1 MRKKGINFE
10 TQRENAYAESLDEG
24 HKIDPRAQKI
34 FVCCVVLV
42 VLYFVALVIPKDIL
56 NFAAHQ
62 NGYSSGYTFSW
73 FVSDLMDNVNGII
86 GVFLGE
92 QTGAVSYGSTMI
104 RYVMIAITGA
114 GMALCGAVYQG
125 SFKNALVSPSTL
137 GVSSGATLGMMIWVV
152 FFVADDGS
160 NVAWLDSY
168 SAEGS
173 SVLDYLS
180 SNYSLSL
187 LSFVGC
193 ILVVAIVVTTMRL
206 AGRGTTSPI
215 FMIITGQVI
224 GSVMGAVSNTIR
236 YYYLASNPY
245 SAKSE
250 LLTNLQIA
258 SFYRTYTW
266 IDLVAVGVP
275 LVITFLVV
283 MALRRRMNLLAFS
296 EGEARTMGVDTG
308 KMQMLVVGLCTL
320 LTAIIVSFCGQ
331 IGFVGF
337 LVPHLARRLVGP
349 HFSYLLPAATVIGAI
364 FVLAAYTIVL
374 TTVGS
379 SYETMVGMYIS
390 IGGAIVFLATA
401 LRGKGGARGQFA

>member
-1 MRKKGINFE
+1 
-10 TQRENAYAESLDEG
+10 
-24 HKIDPRAQKI
+24 
-34 FVCCVVLV
+34 
-42 VLYFVALVIPKDIL
+42 
-56 NFAAHQ
+56 
-62 NGYSSGYTFSW
+62 
-73 FVSDLMDNVNGII
+73 
-86 GVFLGE
+86 
-92 QTGAVSYGSTMI
+92 
-104 RYVMIAITGA
+104 
-114 GMALCGAVYQG
+114 
-125 SFKNALVSPSTL
+125 
-137 GVSSGATLGMMIWVV
+137 
-152 FFVADDGS
+152 
-160 NVAWLDSY
+160 
-168 SAEGS
+168 
-173 SVLDYLS
+173 VLDYLS

-379 SYETMVGMYIS
+379 SYETMVGMYFS

>member
-1 MRKKGINFE
+1 
-10 TQRENAYAESLDEG
+10 
-24 HKIDPRAQKI
+24 
-34 FVCCVVLV
+34 
-42 VLYFVALVIPKDIL
+42 
-56 NFAAHQ
+56 
-62 NGYSSGYTFSW
+62 
-73 FVSDLMDNVNGII
+73 
-86 GVFLGE
+86 
-92 QTGAVSYGSTMI
+92 MI